1 MKFTHLLVPC
11 FLALLFGACGST
23 PEGRIMG
30 SGEEDLVGAKRAG
43 TAEYDRLIEGTLTK
57 MMARYSERSGG
68 TGLAKQRVGFVAL
81 ENASGEPLGEM
92 FDQIYELIDTSVNN
106 HERFRM
112 ISKRFVDAALNEM
125 GKPSY
130 DKLFIP
136 NGRRQFASI
145 LEQQGAPIEA
155 MLYAKIT
162 SGETKGEDGYRQVNY
177 MLTMELVDVAT
188 GDYQKDSCRISKE
201 YTK

>member
-1 MKFTHLLVPC
+1 MKLHLLLVPC
-11 FLALLFGACGST
+11 LLALAFGSCGSS
-23 PEGRIMG
+23 PQGRTMG
-30 SGEEDLVGAKRAG
+30 SGEEDLEGARRAG
-43 TAEYDRLIEGTLTK
+43 TSTYDRLIEGTLTK
-57 MMARYSERSGG
+57 MMARYSERTGG
-68 TGLAKQRVGFVAL
+68 TGLAKQRVAFVAL

-92 FDQIYELIDTSVNN
+92 YEQIYELIDTSVNN

-130 DKLFIP
+130 DKLFLP
-136 NGRRQFASI
+136 GGRRQFSGI
-145 LEQQGAPIEA
+145 LEQQGSPIEA
-155 MLYAKIT
+155 MLYAKLT
-162 SGETKGEDGYRQVNY
+162 SGETKGEDDYRQVNY

-188 GDYQKDSCRISKE
+188 GDYQKDSCRISRE